1 MMLKLKLQYFGHLMW
16 RVDSL
21 EKTVMLGG
29 IGGRKR
35 GQQRMRWLD
44 DITDS
49 MGWVWVS
56 SGSWWWTVR
65 PGVLQ
70 FMGLQRVG
78 YDWATELNWSLEQFS
93 ICCIFSLFIYL
104 FSYYN
109 FHWLFYWIPLYLL
122 SSSIIWFKLFVWF
135 PWSSQKRFLTTLF
148 TFRYHYIASHVV
160 QIIENKTPKSVFFPM
175 WQYSNWFQLPMF
187 IIIYSI
193 VLFLLIPLDHWKI
206 WKLTYF
212 TFMSS
217 SFVSLHFFV

>member
-1 MMLKLKLQYFGHLMW
+1 MA
-16 RVDSL
+16 SL
-21 EKTVMLGG
+21 T
-29 IGGRKR
+29 
-35 GQQRMRWLD
+35 QW
-44 DITDS
+44 T
-49 MGWVWVS
+49 WVWVD
-56 SGSWWWTVR
+56 SGSWWWTGR
-65 PGVLQ
+65 PGVLR

-78 YDWATELNWSLEQFS
+78 YDWATELNWSLKQFS
-93 ICCIFSLFIYL
+93 ISCIFSLFIYL
-104 FSYYN
+104 FSYYG

-148 TFRYHYIASHVV
+148 TFRYHYTASHVV
-160 QIIENKTPKSVFFPM
+160 QIIENETPKSVCFPM

-187 IIIYSI
+187 IIIYSV

-212 TFMSS
+212 TFISS